1 MYKAVIFDFFGV
13 FCPDITLE
21 WFKKTVQEYE
31 SKLADFQEIC
41 TRSDYG
47 KLSRADFNKEVAALA
62 NVPISDLVDGVE
74 AEIAINTQLVEYAK
88 RLKSSGYTIACLS
101 NGTHEWTL
109 RVINDHGLGRLFDLV
124 VLSGDLGIVKPNP
137 EIYKYTLKK
146 LGIKPSEAVFVDDRE
161 VNTLAAEVYGI
172 PSLVFTSTEAFIVD
186 FEALTQ
192 RNSL

>member
-1 MYKAVIFDFFGV
+1 MYEAVIFDFFGV

-31 SKLADFQEIC
+31 SKLAYFQEIC

-47 KLSRADFNKEVAALA
+47 KLSRTDFNKEVAALA

-101 NGTHEWTL
+101 NGTHKWTL
-109 RVINDHGLGRLFDLV
+109 RVIYDHGLGRLFD
-124 VLSGDLGIVKPNP
+124 S
-137 EIYKYTLKK
+137 
-146 LGIKPSEAVFVDDRE
+146 S
-161 VNTLAAEVYGI
+161 
-172 PSLVFTSTEAFIVD
+172 
-186 FEALTQ
+186 
-192 RNSL
+192 

>member
-62 NVPISDLVDGVE
+62 GVSVGDLIAGVE
-74 AEIAINTQLVEYAK
+74 SETVINNSLVAYCKKLRAE
-88 RLKSSGYTIACLS
+88 GCTITCLS

-109 RVINDHGLGRLFDLV
+109 QVINDHGLGRLFDLV

-172 PSLVFTSTEAFIVD
+172 SSLVFTSTEAFIVD